1 MKLLSC
7 LLKTSQWPQR
17 VLGILKLCAFEYFK
31 AGHFDLSNNQ
41 LLDQLRKLNKECDE
55 MIAEHRRQLACE
67 RNSRGF
73 YVISTIGDA
82 SRYVD
87 WADLVIAIGGDG
99 TFLLASRLIRS
110 NKMPIFGINPHS
122 SISDLTLPMEY
133 SSDIDRIFERLRAG
147 DYGLLMRSRIRTTMT
162 GVGLYQQSLHVH
174 RKSRTQDELRIDLE
188 TSLKT
193 YAKQMKPLQ
202 CTREF
207 YSEENSGRRAASPKS
222 FAMVF
227 MTEILAAKSI
237 TFAIQ
242 VNDEEELTTRS
253 SGIGFYTGSGSRSW
267 FREMNLLQTETV
279 QTVVAMATGR
289 ELSGKE
295 TSELLYN
302 MRFPKSLPERR
313 KCRSIRVKSFGFDAG
328 LILDGCVCMPFND
341 GSTALFEIRPNTR

>member
-162 GVGLYQQSLHVH
+162 GVGLYRQPLYVH
-174 RKSRTQDELRIDLE
+174 RKSRTQDELRIDALASSTRRKIADAVQPRRRVLPWLALNE
-188 TSLKT
+188 CMSLSDVLIDNVSCSS
-193 YAKQMKPLQ
+193 YA
-202 CTREF
+202 
-207 YSEENSGRRAASPKS
+207 
-222 FAMVF
+222 
-227 MTEILAAKSI
+227 
-237 TFAIQ
+237 
-242 VNDEEELTTRS
+242 RS
-253 SGIGFYTGSGSRSW
+253 
-267 FREMNLLQTETV
+267 
-279 QTVVAMATGR
+279 
-289 ELSGKE
+289 
-295 TSELLYN
+295 

-341 GSTALFEIRPNTR
+341 GSTALFEIRAEYALKNIVLR